1 MHPARACSL
10 ALAASLGAAPSL
22 ARAQGPVPAP
32 AVPLPTSSSAPA
44 VPAPTTPVPLGP
56 APPPAPTPAP
66 TAPPPPSDVSPVP
79 AAPEPVAPAPIAPA
93 PVAPATPVAEPV
105 ESQPYGNSVVP
116 LEAGRTEVIPP
127 LPRLSL
133 TVGGVFG
140 PHAHGEA
147 ACQTI
152 KEAYQCEYTGNF
164 LGLGGTIELRA
175 QIHRFLFVH
184 ARGLV
189 VGNLRKQGVHRGLGG
204 GGIGLGAYSRFA
216 FVRGE
221 YMLVPTLGSN
231 NYYPPFYDKPAARD
245 VYGLHAGMFSA
256 GVRKY
261 ISPRASLE
269 AWGGLVI
276 GPRSERTTLAADAN
290 EKRLLISFMFSLGFT
305 YDLIPAKGYT
315 PQPPKPR
322 QRRQWGTR

>member
-10 ALAASLGAAPSL
+10 ALAASLGAAPSI
-22 ARAQGPVPAP
+22 ARAQGPIPAP

-44 VPAPTTPVPLGP
+44 VPAPAPVTPVTLGP
-56 APPPAPTPAP
+56 APPPAST
-66 TAPPPPSDVSPVP
+66 PSDVSPVP
-79 AAPEPVAPAPIAPA
+79 AAPTSEPIAPAPIAPA
-93 PVAPATPVAEPV
+93 PVAPVAEPV

-164 LGLGGTIELRA
+164 LGLGGTVELRA
-175 QIHRFLFVH
+175 QLYRPLFLHV
-184 ARGLV
+184 RGLL
-189 VGNLRKQGVHRGLGG
+189 VGNMRSRGVHRGMAGAGL
-204 GGIGLGAYSRFA
+204 GLGAYSRFA

-221 YMLVPTLGSN
+221 YMLLPTLGPDT
-231 NYYPPFYDKPAARD
+231 YYPPFYDKPAGRD
-245 VYGLHAGMFSA
+245 VYHLHAGMFSV

-261 ISPRASLE
+261 ISHRSSLE
-269 AWGGLVI
+269 AWGGLVV
-276 GPRSERTTLAADAN
+276 GPRAERTSLSADAAEN
-290 EKRLLISFMFSLGFT
+290 RLLVSFMFSLAFT
-305 YDLIPAKGYT
+305 YDIILARGYD
-315 PQPPKPR
+315 PSKYPRRQP
-322 QRRQWGTR
+322 RQWGTR